1 VIRVRMVP
9 LGPTLSRATR
19 VLRDAAQA
27 TGKAARLV
35 LRGED
40 IEVDTKVA
48 EYIVDPLTHLVRNAV
63 AHGIEAPDAR
73 RAAGKLETG
82 SVVITATRE
91 PGCIAI
97 VIEDDGA
104 GLDAERIVQ
113 KARERGLVGPEA
125 SADDAALVQRL
136 IFEPGLTTAASVSEL
151 SGRGVGLDV
160 VRKNVEALRGSLRVS
175 TRRGLG
181 TAFTMRLPLT
191 LAIVQGFGVT
201 VSEET
206 FVVPLESV
214 VTCVEL
220 SAAQSNDRELDVLNL
235 RGEALPLLRLRSRL
249 ALAGER
255 PEREHVLVVQ
265 QEERRVGLVVD
276 RLLGDLQTVI
286 KPLGRLFQDL
296 PGVAGSTILG
306 DGRVA
311 LLLDVPALVDEVAAA

>member
-1 VIRVRMVP
+1 
-9 LGPTLSRATR
+9 
-19 VLRDAAQA
+19 
-27 TGKAARLV
+27 
-35 LRGED
+35 
-40 IEVDTKVA
+40 
-48 EYIVDPLTHLVRNAV
+48 
-63 AHGIEAPDAR
+63 
-73 RAAGKLETG
+73 
-82 SVVITATRE
+82 
-91 PGCIAI
+91 
-97 VIEDDGA
+97 
-104 GLDAERIVQ
+104 
-113 KARERGLVGPEA
+113 
-125 SADDAALVQRL
+125 
-136 IFEPGLTTAASVSEL
+136 
-151 SGRGVGLDV
+151 VGLDV

-181 TAFTMRLPLT
+181 THFTMRLPLT